1 MNSVTDIRPLRRMG
15 SPIQKSS
22 GQCLFSGSP
31 KLIAANHVFHRHPAP
46 RHPPSALS
54 SLAINLPN
62 PQFGLH
68 PEGASRCLLP
78 VFSFQRTKLAFALSS
93 KPRAESP
100 ESLNFPLW
108 TFNISG
114 GGERDRTDDLL
125 RAKQVLSQLSY
136 TPTETAT
143 LRSRHS
149 DLSKFQTP
157 KSAFR
162 VVGLVGVEPTT
173 SRLSGVRSNRS

>member
-1 MNSVTDIRPLRRMG
+1 MDSVADIRPLRRMG

-62 PQFGLH
+62 PLFGLYI
-68 PEGASRCLLP
+68 PRAPQDAFYLYSVFKERNALALGSR
-78 VFSFQRTKLAFALSS
+78 
-93 KPRAESP
+93 PRAERS
-100 ESLNFPLW
+100 EILSFPLW

-136 TPTETAT
+136 TPTEHAI
-143 LRSRHS
+143 
-149 DLSKFQTP
+149 
-157 KSAFR
+157 
-162 VVGLVGVEPTT
+162 
-173 SRLSGVRSNRS
+173 